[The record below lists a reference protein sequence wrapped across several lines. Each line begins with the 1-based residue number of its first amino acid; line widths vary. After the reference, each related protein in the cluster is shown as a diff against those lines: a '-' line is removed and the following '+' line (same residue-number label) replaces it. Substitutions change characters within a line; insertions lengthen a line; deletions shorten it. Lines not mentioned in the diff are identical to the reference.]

1 MTSGQENLS
10 LEGRCQIFA
19 PRGLLC
25 ALATTSLFKKA
36 ASPLSRR
43 WDDAEIADLAE
54 CSGSRGL
61 PGSRASTI
69 AARHLLR
76 LPRLRISGLRLSA
89 LRLSRLRRSV
99 LGLFALRLSGLWRSE
114 LRLSSLRLSDLWIS
128 ALPIT

>member
-54 CSGSRGL
+54 CSGPRDI
-61 PGSRASTI
+61 PGSRANSRSCST
-69 AARHLLR
+69 AWTQGGLNCPGGYRRGSPCTDGQFQATRAQVGRSSGRRTRDTR
-76 LPRLRISGLRLSA
+76 L
-89 LRLSRLRRSV
+89 
-99 LGLFALRLSGLWRSE
+99 
-114 LRLSSLRLSDLWIS
+114 
-128 ALPIT
+128 